1 MRCGS
6 LTSAALLCLA
16 SVAFPCGGSESY
28 NVNGPLVSNA
38 SFAEAAL
45 SPMSDF
51 EYQPRDEIRFL
62 PGLLIASP
70 KAMSPLVGRPPMQ
83 PVWWDTLKKPTVAE
97 PSSDAMNAA
106 WARGDVAAATLAAR
120 AVVDRVMALPAS
132 DDSARNAALRL
143 AAETIDLAPVVA
155 REPVV
160 TRRSAFDRMASV
172 TRAISFDSMPVLLE
186 GSDCSSSRRRPIVP
200 GTRRSSCTRSI
211 RRVRLLRCAICW

>member
-6 LTSAALLCLA
+6 LMSAALLCLA

-28 NVNGPLVSNA
+28 NVNGPLVSNS

-45 SPMSDF
+45 SPISDF

-83 PVWWDTLKKPTVAE
+83 PVKGDTLKKPTVAE

-106 WARGDVAAATLAAR
+106 WARGDVDAATLAAR

-155 REPVV
+155 REPVAA
-160 TRRSAFDRMASV
+160 RRAVFDRMASV
-172 TRAISFDSMPVLLE
+172 TRAISFDSMAVLLE
-186 GSDCSSSRRRPIVP
+186 GCDCSFSRRRTTVP
-200 GTRRSSCTRSI
+200 GRRRSSYSRNI
-211 RRVRLLRCAICW
+211 RRVRLPRCAICW